1 VSGSIRRRKMA
12 EEEEKDEERGR
23 GMYEW
28 TSQEIDNLSLKKTE
42 VTPTREAHSPSSSAQ
57 GSLS

>member
-1 VSGSIRRRKMA
+1 MA